1 MMADID
7 EKINKCI
14 EKLLNYLSAIGRP
27 IVLKLRISIQHLLL
41 GKDVIAIL
49 PTGFGKSMMFT
60 VYALAKVSWELLC
73 SP

>member
-1 MMADID
+1 MMAGTD

-14 EKLLNYLSAIGRP
+14 EIPLNYLSAISRP
-27 IVLKLRISIQHLLL
+27 IVLKCEQTIQHLLL

-49 PTGFGKSMMFT
+49 PTGFGKSMIFT
-60 VYALAKVSWELLC
+60 VYTLAKVSWELLC